1 MSLDQTEVLSNLI
14 NQRQELESGI
24 TKLQGQLE
32 QAKQQYLKLTG
43 AIDVLQQLNAPEEE
57 SVKEE

>member
-14 NQRQELESGI
+14 KQRTEIEGAI

-43 AIDVLQQLNAPEEE
+43 AIDVLQQLTEEE
-57 SVKEE
+57 SEKEE

>member
-14 NQRQELESGI
+14 KQRTEIESAI

-43 AIDVLQQLNAPEEE
+43 AIDVLQQLTEEE
-57 SVKEE
+57 SEKEE

>member
-14 NQRQELESGI
+14 KQRQELEGAI

-32 QAKQQYLKLTG
+32 QARQQYLKLTG
-43 AIDVLQQLNAPEEE
+43 AIDVLQQLTEEE
-57 SVKEE
+57 SEKEE